1 MFISN
6 YACQQATPTNMD
18 QPPSGGCHGHGGVI
32 LNSQKRIQHKQKF
45 FDIIYSDYG
54 NRILVMLFD
63 AKFQKMGTL
72 VK

>member
-32 LNSQKRIQHKQKF
+32 LNSQVYL
-45 FDIIYSDYG
+45 II
-54 NRILVMLFD
+54 LFNN
-63 AKFQKMGTL
+63 K
-72 VK
+72 